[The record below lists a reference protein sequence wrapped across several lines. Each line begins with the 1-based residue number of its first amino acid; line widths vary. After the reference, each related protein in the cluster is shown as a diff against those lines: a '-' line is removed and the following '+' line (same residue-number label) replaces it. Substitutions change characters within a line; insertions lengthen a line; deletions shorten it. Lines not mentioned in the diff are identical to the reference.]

1 MKESTKFENGD
12 VINFDKRKTFRY
24 VKKLGEGGT
33 GDTHLL
39 SDDTTDMLF
48 AFKKYVPKDQ
58 RYIEEFYKRFVDEI
72 KILFKISHPNIVR
85 IYNTYLYP
93 EKNTG
98 YLQMEY
104 IEGTSI
110 DRYSPFPWG
119 KSWNEIFVDTISAFV
134 YLEKN
139 NILHRDIRPQNI
151 MVDKEGIV
159 KIIDFGF
166 GKVLNPKDVNSN
178 SIFLNW
184 PVTEMPKEVETEG
197 KYDVVTEIYF
207 VGKLF
212 EKLLKNKNAVGEF
225 NYNYILEKM
234 IDVEPEKRYCSFEK
248 IYSDITEGIFGE
260 IDFSEQEKEIYMSFA
275 EELTN
280 HISKFYEKCIPIEN
294 METIIS
300 NLADVIKK
308 NSLEKYIQ
316 KNSDLINCFVEN
328 NYTYNT
334 RCNIEVLMVKKF
346 YRFLIGLPKNKQKNV
361 MDNIN
366 TRLSKIKV
374 EVLDDLPF

>member
-1 MKESTKFENGD
+1 MKENMKFENGAI
-12 VINFDKRKTFRY
+12 INFDKRKTFRY

-39 SDDTTDMLF
+39 RDDMTDMVF
-48 AFKKYVPKDQ
+48 AFKKYVPKDE
-58 RYIEEFYKRFVDEI
+58 RYMEEFYKRFVDEI

-93 EKNTG
+93 EQNTG

-110 DRYSPFPWG
+110 DKYIPFPWG
-119 KSWNEIFVDTISAFV
+119 KSWNEIFVDTINAFV

-139 NILHRDIRPQNI
+139 NILHRDVRPQNI
-151 MVDKEGIV
+151 MVDKDGIV

-166 GKVLNPKDVNSN
+166 GKILANREVNEN

-184 PVTEMPKEVETEG
+184 PVTENPKEIELER

-212 EKLLKNKNAVGEF
+212 EKLLKAKNAIDEF

-234 IDVEPEKRYCSFEK
+234 TEFEPEKRYQSFQK
-248 IYSDITEGIFGE
+248 IYSDITEGIFSE
-260 IDFSEQEKEIYMSFA
+260 IDFNEQEKEIYIKFA
-275 EELTN
+275 DELSN
-280 HISKFYEKCIPIEN
+280 HVSKFYEKYVPVDN
-294 METIIS
+294 SHTIIN
-300 NLADVIKK
+300 NLANVIKN

-316 KNSDLINCFVEN
+316 NNSDLINCFVEN
-328 NYTYNT
+328 NYSYNT
-334 RCNIEVLMVKKF
+334 CCNIEVLYVKKF
-346 YRFLIGLPKNKQKNV
+346 YKFLINLPKNKQKNV
-361 MDNIN
+361 IDNIN
-366 TRLSKIKV
+366 TRLSKIRV
-374 EVLDDLPF
+374 ERTDDLPF